1 METNRSS
8 RQPYTLRREIRRGQG
23 GGEQDGAHMSLAA
36 APSGRPGEWKGLTW
50 EKDSVCLGGSRLM
63 GLPQAPV
70 PYAGKHRTPSQ
81 TWV

>member
-1 METNRSS
+1 
-8 RQPYTLRREIRRGQG
+8 
-23 GGEQDGAHMSLAA
+23 MSLAA